1 MEPALADSTVFALD
15 HRVNGLEENGLVGY
29 TPPMTTQAFAVLTA
43 IGPDRVGIVD
53 DLSRLIAPLG
63 GNIEES
69 KMAILGGEFAVIMLI
84 SLAAPQ
90 LEALEGALQGQ
101 ERALGLRLA
110 LKPTRKPEANRE
122 GRPYSLETVSL
133 DTPGILLSVT
143 AVLKAHGINIEELET
158 LTQPAP
164 WTGAPMFRMRA
175 TIILG
180 PAVSIPLLKADLA
193 MLEAERDLDVTL
205 RAAIAGP
212 GE

>member
-1 MEPALADSTVFALD
+1 MKPTRLATL
-15 HRVNGLEENGLVGY
+15 R
-29 TPPMTTQAFAVLTA
+29 PMSAQAFAVLTA

-69 KMAILGGEFAVIMLI
+69 KMAILGGEFAGIMLV

-90 LEALEGALQGQ
+90 LRVRAGRVPHEET
-101 ERALGLRLA
+101 ALGLGLEFR
-110 LKPTRKPEANRE
+110 PPRRPEARND

-133 DTPGILLSVT
+133 DTPGILLAVT
-143 AVLKAHGINIEELET
+143 AVLKAHAINIEELET

-180 PAVSIPLLKADLA
+180 PAVSILQFRADLA
-193 MLEAERDLDVTL
+193 QLEAERDLDITL
-205 RAAIAGP
+205 RPILAGQF
-212 GE
+212 E

>member
-1 MEPALADSTVFALD
+1 MASPEALAQTLTKGSKK
-15 HRVNGLEENGLVGY
+15 
-29 TPPMTTQAFAVLTA
+29 PPRLATLRPMSAQAFAVLTA

-69 KMAILGGEFAVIMLI
+69 KMAILGGEFAVIMLV

-90 LEALEGALQGQ
+90 LEVLEGVLPAQ
-101 ERALGLRLA
+101 EKALGLRLE
-110 LKPTRKPEANRE
+110 LKPTRKPVANLE

-133 DTPGILLSVT
+133 DTPGILLAVT
-143 AVLKAHGINIEELET
+143 AVLKAHRINIEVMET

-180 PAVSIPLLKADLA
+180 PTISILQLRADLA
-193 MLEAERDLDVTL
+193 QIEAERDLDITL
-205 RAAIAGP
+205 RPAIAGLS
-212 GE
+212 E

>member
-1 MEPALADSTVFALD
+1 MKPTRLATL
-15 HRVNGLEENGLVGY
+15 R
-29 TPPMTTQAFAVLTA
+29 PMSAQAFAVLTA

-69 KMAILGGEFAVIMLI
+69 KMAILGGEFAVIMLV

-90 LEALEGALQGQ
+90 LDVLAGVLPAQ
-101 ERALGLRLA
+101 EKALGLRLE
-110 LKPTRKPEANRE
+110 LKPTRRPEARHD

-133 DTPGILLSVT
+133 DTPGILLAVT
-143 AVLKAHGINIEELET
+143 AVLKAHAINIEELET

-180 PAVSIPLLKADLA
+180 PAVSILQLRADLA
-193 MLEAERDLDVTL
+193 QLEAERDLDITL
-205 RAAIAGP
+205 RPVLAGQL
-212 GE
+212 E